1 MTQAKPETFQNAD
14 LLFDYIVG
22 NYGYV
27 LTQGGDYRTVK
38 QGRRLVK
45 LLSELTAETFEF
57 WMNEI
62 INYNLKQGATR
73 NEN

>member
-14 LLFDYIVG
+14 LLFDFIVG
-22 NYGYV
+22 HYGYE

-38 QGRRLVK
+38 RGRRLVK
-45 LLSELTAETFEF
+45 LLSKLTAETFEF

-62 INYNLKQGATR
+62 NGLPHPTIKI
-73 NEN
+73 